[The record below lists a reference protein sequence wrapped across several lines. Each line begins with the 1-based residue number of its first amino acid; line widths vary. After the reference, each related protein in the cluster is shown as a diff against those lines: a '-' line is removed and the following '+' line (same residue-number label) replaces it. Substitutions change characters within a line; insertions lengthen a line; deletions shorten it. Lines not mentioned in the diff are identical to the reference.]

1 MIGKASKL
9 LILLFASGCAT
20 TEPLPTF
27 YSLGPGGDVH
37 STLKQSTARSV
48 RVYVNRAIVPAYL
61 SRTNLASFR
70 NNQIEYSNSAF
81 WATSLDQAIAQ
92 AVALNLNS
100 FGVPAIGFQAMSNP
114 PTHSDEIA
122 IRIAQCEGHDSGE
135 AVLSGVWELR
145 SGSGAVISSKSFAI
159 HRRGWQPGHY
169 PSLAA
174 LLADEVTELSKQIAS
189 RLRR

>member
-9 LILLFASGCAT
+9 LILLFVSGCAT

-27 YSLGPGGDVH
+27 YTLGSGGDVH
-37 STLKQSTARSV
+37 SSPKRSTARSV
-48 RVYVNRAIVPAYL
+48 RVYVNRAIVPTYL

-70 NNQIEYSNSAF
+70 DHQIEYSSSAF

-100 FGVPAIGFQAMSNP
+100 SGVSAVGFQPLSSP
-114 PTHSDEIA
+114 PAHSYEIA
-122 IRIAQCEGHDSGE
+122 IRIVHCEGYDTGK
-135 AVLSGVWELR
+135 ALLSGIWELR
-145 SGSGAVISSKSFAI
+145 AASGDVISSQSFAI
-159 HRRGWQPGHY
+159 HRGGWNPGHY

-189 RLRR
+189 RLQR